1 LVGPKDFS
9 AKFQISDTYGNAIFE
24 VDLSR
29 KTVKEIL
36 DVEKPKGLTLD
47 PSGNLYIITFTEP
60 GRILRWD
67 GKKLDTLFVS
77 DDISGGEGIASGY
90 ESGKVVLITFEN
102 TRRHRVKF

>member
-9 AKFQISDTYGNAIFE
+9 AKFLTYGNAIFE

-29 KTVKEIL
+29 K
-36 DVEKPKGLTLD
+36 
-47 PSGNLYIITFTEP
+47 LYIITFTEP
-60 GRILRWD
+60 GRIS
-67 GKKLDTLFVS
+67 FVS
-77 DDISGGEGIASGY
+77 DDISGGDGIASGY